1 MLVPPAWSSRV
12 GRRLALAVLVAA
24 AVPMVG
30 SVWFITARAREQAE
44 SAAHANLR
52 TSVKAVALNSFER
65 LQMAEGLVRALH
77 GADPSAL
84 AAETQTLRDFAAI
97 DAVAVRPAGAALAV
111 LAFGDAVPPAIPATI
126 EPRLRTPDAAL
137 IIDDRRAA
145 WLTVGGETGLV
156 VLARLKYPVVF
167 DYGDDSILRA
177 DYRLCVLDGGSVPLT
192 CSDHDPSF
200 TQLLDGVRLPPHG
213 QAVASLGGRDYLAST
228 WSLPMARHY
237 GTRGLSL
244 VVLAPRAEVIAPV
257 RLLTRDVVLL
267 SLASL
272 LVIVLT
278 VFGVVG
284 RLLRPLAALGAAAAQ
299 IRRQDYHVAL
309 QVRTND
315 EFEVLA
321 DGFDSMLGAI
331 RVHVDEL
338 EAFAV
343 GSATALA
350 RTIDAK
356 SPWTAG
362 HSERVTALAVYIGRQ
377 LGLPA
382 AEIDVLRRG
391 GLLHDI
397 GKLGTPVH
405 ILDKAGPPT
414 PEERAEIERHP
425 EIGVRILEP
434 IAAFTP
440 LLPIVLEHHEKFDGT
455 GYPHRKRG
463 TDIHPLARVLAVA
476 DVYDAMRSDRP
487 YRRGIPR
494 HVVIDCITRDA
505 GSHFDPDVVTGFL
518 AVMATGADAE
528 LYGQSPVLVDESHLP
543 RSA

>member
-1 MLVPPAWSSRV
+1 MMVSPARSSRV

-30 SVWFITARAREQAE
+30 TAWFITARARGQAE
-44 SAAHANLR
+44 RVHHEHLR
-52 TSVKAVALNSFER
+52 ASVKAVALNGLER
-65 LQMAEGLVRALH
+65 LRIVESLVRAVH
-77 GADPSAL
+77 AAGPSA
-84 AAETQTLRDFAAI
+84 AASETEQVRQSPAI
-97 DAVAVRPAGAALAV
+97 DALVIRPAAGV
-111 LAFGDAVPPAIPATI
+111 NPDVEYGDAVPPEIPSSLEA
-126 EPRLRTPDAAL
+126 RLRTQEAA
-137 IIDDRRAA
+137 IIFDIDRAA
-145 WLTVGGETGLV
+145 WMAVGGDDGRI
-156 VLARLKYPVVF
+156 VLARLSYPAIF
-167 DYGDDSILRA
+167 GYGEASILHP
-177 DYRLCVLDGGSVPLT
+177 DYRLCVLESTGMPLA
-192 CSDHDPSF
+192 CSDDEPAF
-200 TQLLDGVRLPPHG
+200 RQFLDGVRLPAHG
-213 QAVASLGGRDYLAST
+213 QTVANLGGRDYLAHT
-228 WSLPMARHY
+228 WSLPTARAY
-237 GTRGLSL
+237 GTRSFSL
-244 VVLAPRAEVIAPV
+244 VLLAPRAAAIAPV
-257 RLLTRDVVLL
+257 QALSRDLVLL

-278 VFGVVG
+278 VFGAVG

-299 IRRQDYHVAL
+299 VRCQDYHVTL

-315 EFEVLA
+315 EFETLA
-321 DGFDSMLGAI
+321 EGFDSMLGAI
-331 RVHVDEL
+331 REHVHEL
-338 EAFAV
+338 RAFAV

-362 HSERVTALAVYIGRQ
+362 HSERVTALAVQIGRQ

-382 AEIDVLRRG
+382 SEIDVLRQG

-405 ILDKAGPPT
+405 ILDKPGPPT

-425 EIGVRILEP
+425 ETGVRILEP

-463 TDIHPLARVLAVA
+463 VDINPLARVLAVA

-494 HVVIDCITRDA
+494 QVVIDCITRDA
-505 GSHFDPDVVTGFL
+505 GSHFDPEVVTAFL
-518 AVMATGADAE
+518 AVMAAGADAE
-528 LYGQSPVLVDESHLP
+528 IYGQSLVLVGESHLP